1 VICGGTEG
9 LLGPTGLAGFHN
21 AGALATGWA
30 DPTAASRPFD
40 RDRNGFVVGEGGGV
54 LVIERAELVDAR
66 GGSGYADLIGWGATS
81 DAYHLAI
88 PRPDAS
94 GIADSMRIALH
105 KAGVR
110 PAEIGYLNAHGTG
123 TRIGDLA
130 EAKAIRA
137 VFGEQQPLVSSTKG
151 VTGHL
156 LGGAGAV
163 EAAATVLALAREQLP
178 PTMNLDTPDGK
189 CDLNHLRDNAVAK
202 SVQIAISNS
211 FAFGGHNV
219 TLVFGTPSTRCRRG
233 APDSAEVA

>member
-1 VICGGTEG
+1 
-9 LLGPTGLAGFHN
+9 
-21 AGALATGWA
+21 
-30 DPTAASRPFD
+30 
-40 RDRNGFVVGEGGGV
+40 V

-94 GIADSMRIALH
+94 GIADSMRIALRN
-105 KAGVR
+105 AGVL
-110 PAEIGYLNAHGTG
+110 PHEAGYLNAHGTG
-123 TRIGDLA
+123 TRVGDIT

-137 VFGEQQPLVSSTKG
+137 VFGDDQPLVSSTKG

-156 LGGAGAV
+156 LGGAGVV

-178 PTMNLDTPDGK
+178 PTKNLDEPDSK
-189 CDLNHLRDNAVAK
+189 CDLNHLRDNAAAK
-202 SVQIAISNS
+202 SVDIAMSNS

-219 TLVFGTPSTRCRRG
+219 SLVFSLPSTRNRRV
-233 APDSAEVA
+233 ASAQLPLTD